1 VGRSIDLDELV
12 EHWTLLADWLAG
24 DVAQR
29 ERRPDLVREQFL
41 AECRARQLEP
51 PTSGQIDRIIG
62 AALSRAGEALAAR
75 IVARLDR
82 AVAVRLLALVTVGD
96 HDDSALLRSVK
107 ATTGDVSLKS
117 MLAEIDKLEAVR
129 SFRLP
134 PTLFRDVAP
143 KVVKEW
149 RDQAIVES
157 PSHIREHPVQFQQA
171 MLAAL
176 LFCRQ
181 QEITDALVTLL
192 ISTVHRIGAR
202 ANRRV
207 TTELVNE
214 FKKVTGKEN
223 LLFRV
228 AEAAVGRP
236 DDTVRQVV
244 YPVVGE
250 DNLRALVAEYKSSGP
265 TFRRT
270 VQTTYQASYTNHY
283 RRGLIRLLDVLQFRS
298 DNSHQPVIDGLKL
311 VRRYADRTALTY
323 YPAGET
329 PPRHPGLDGDWG
341 DLAYRTTKDGVR
353 VVRQV
358 YEIRT
363 FEALCDQLKCKGI
376 WVEGAKEFRNPDED
390 LQPDFVARR
399 VEHYAALRKPLDPSE
414 FIDQLREEMRG
425 TLREL
430 NDALPD
436 LDFLEIRPR
445 GRDGVIR
452 LTPLEALPEPQNL
465 GRLKK
470 VITDRWGTIALID
483 ALKESVLRSKCP
495 ATIAAMTGRGDMD
508 PAVLLERLLLCIYGY
523 GTNTGIR
530 AVAAGEHGYRETEL
544 YYVRRRYLTPDL
556 IRALAIDIANA
567 TFGCRQASLW
577 GSGSSA
583 VASDSTHFGRGS
595 RTCSPSGLPGTE
607 LE

>member
-1 VGRSIDLDELV
+1 
-12 EHWTLLADWLAG
+12 
-24 DVAQR
+24 
-29 ERRPDLVREQFL
+29 
-41 AECRARQLEP
+41 
-51 PTSGQIDRIIG
+51 
-62 AALSRAGEALAAR
+62 LAAR

-82 AVAVRLLALVTVGD
+82 AAALRLLALVSVGD
-96 HDDSALLRSVK
+96 NDDWALLRSVK

-117 MLAEIDKLEAVR
+117 VLVEIDKLEAVR

-134 PTLFRDVAP
+134 ANLFRDVAP

-149 RDQAIVES
+149 RDLAMVES
-157 PSHIREHPVQFQQA
+157 PSHVREHPVQLQQA

-181 QEITDALVTLL
+181 QEVTDALVTLL
-192 ISTVHRIGAR
+192 VSTVHRIGAR

-207 TTELVNE
+207 TTQLVNE

-283 RRGLIRLLDVLQFRS
+283 RRGLIRLLEVLQFRS

-311 VRRYADRTALTY
+311 VRRYADKSTLTY

-329 PPRHPGLDGDWG
+329 VPRHPGLDGDWG
-341 DLAYRTTKDGVR
+341 DLTYRTTKDGVR

-363 FEALCDQLKCKGI
+363 FEALCDELKCRGI

-390 LQPDFVARR
+390 LQPDFVQRR
-399 VEHYAALRKPLDPSE
+399 VEHYAALRKPLDPSD

-425 TLREL
+425 ALREL
-430 NDALPD
+430 NDELAN
-436 LDFLEIRPR
+436 LDFLQIKPR
-445 GRDGVIR
+445 GRDGAIK
-452 LTPLEALPEPQNL
+452 LTPLEALPEPQSL

-470 VITDRWGTIALID
+470 VITDQWGTIALID
-483 ALKESVLRSKCP
+483 ALKESVLRSNCP
-495 ATIAAMTGRGDMD
+495 ATIAAMTGRGDID
-508 PAVLLERLLLCIYGY
+508 RAVMLVRLLLCLYGY

-530 AVAAGEHGYRETEL
+530 AVAAGEHGHRETEL

-556 IRALAIDIANA
+556 VRALAIDIANA
-567 TFGCRQASLW
+567 TFGSRQASLW

-583 VASDSTHFGRGS
+583 VASDSTHFGAWDSNIFTEWHSRYGGRGVLIYWHVERKS
-595 RTCSPSGLPGTE
+595 VVIHSQVINCTASEVAAMIDGAMHHGTDMDVE
-607 LE
+607 SNYVDTHGHR